1 MRIKEVEELV
11 GITKKNIRFYEKE
24 GLLHPG
30 RELENSYRDYTQEDV
45 ERLRT
50 IKLLRRLDMPLSE
63 ISDVLE
69 GRISLREALHLHALL
84 LEEQRNNIMC
94 AQRMCRRI
102 SEEGAELDT
111 LDTARYLEEMDR
123 LEQGSPV
130 FVNVGRRDT
139 VRKYRESVI
148 VSVIIIAILAALA
161 AFLLYLNKT
170 APTPRGVIVYF
181 LIVIAIVVA
190 GTVAA
195 LISRIKEIKGGE
207 ENDLGNY

>member
-24 GLLHPG
+24 GLLHPD
-30 RELENSYRDYTQEDV
+30 REIENSYRDYTEEDV

-50 IKLLRRLDMPLSE
+50 IKLLRKLDMPLSE

-69 GRISLREALHLHALL
+69 GRIALKEALHLHTLL

-94 AQRMCRRI
+94 AQRLCRMI
-102 SEEGAELDT
+102 SEDGAEIGALDS
-111 LDTARYLEEMDR
+111 AHYLAEMDR
-123 LEQGSPV
+123 MEQNAPV
-130 FVNVGRRDT
+130 FVNVGRKDT
-139 VRKYRESVI
+139 IRKYRETVI
-148 VSVIIIAILAALA
+148 VCVVIVAILAALA
-161 AFLLYLNKT
+161 AFLLYMNST
-170 APTPRGVIVYF
+170 APAPKGVFIYF
-181 LIVIAIVVA
+181 LVIIAIVVA

-207 ENDLGNY
+207 ENDLDNY

>member
-24 GLLHPG
+24 GLLNPG
-30 RELENSYRDYTQEDV
+30 RELENSYRDYTGEDV
-45 ERLRT
+45 ERLKT

-94 AQRMCRRI
+94 AQRMCRLI
-102 SEEGAELDT
+102 SEEGAELDE
-111 LDTARYLEEMDR
+111 LDTAHYLAEMDR
-123 LEQGSPV
+123 MEQTSPV
-130 FVNVGRRDT
+130 FVDVNRRDT
-139 VRKYRESVI
+139 VRKYRETVI
-148 VSVIIIAILAALA
+148 VSVVIIAILAALA
-161 AFLLYLNKT
+161 AFLLYLRET
-170 APTPRGVIVYF
+170 TPAPRGIFIYF
-181 LIVIAIVVA
+181 LVIIAIVVV

-195 LISRIKEIKGGE
+195 LISRIREIKGGE